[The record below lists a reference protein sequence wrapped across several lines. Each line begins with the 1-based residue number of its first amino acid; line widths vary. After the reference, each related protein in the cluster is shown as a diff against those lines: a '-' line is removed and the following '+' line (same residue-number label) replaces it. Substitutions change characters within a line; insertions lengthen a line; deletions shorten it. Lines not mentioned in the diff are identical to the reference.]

1 MNMNELQIERTLK
14 VLGCANGLLKE
25 VIDSKK
31 WIEGLDKI
39 AIALIN
45 IKIVMN
51 KTNTTNYDYEDV
63 LTLEETL
70 LKNKW
75 VDFFNPISCRTES
88 ISFGEIRALE
98 DTFVY
103 TSDKNYTPHQ
113 LPAKYKT
120 GNRAIGQV
128 YVDGKEGFCK
138 KMAVEH
144 SIESIAHRWYSCSY
158 NLISNVKDTGHLVRP
173 CRRKFKF

>member
-45 IKIVMN
+45 IKIVIN
-51 KTNTTNYDYEDV
+51 KTNTTNYDYADV

-75 VDFFNPISCRTES
+75 VDFFNPISCRAES
-88 ISFGEIRALE
+88 ISFREIRALE

-113 LPAKYKT
+113 LPARYKT

-138 KMAVEH
+138 KIAVEH
-144 SIESIAHRWYSCSY
+144 SIESIAHRWYSCSC

-173 CRRKFKF
+173 RRRKFKF